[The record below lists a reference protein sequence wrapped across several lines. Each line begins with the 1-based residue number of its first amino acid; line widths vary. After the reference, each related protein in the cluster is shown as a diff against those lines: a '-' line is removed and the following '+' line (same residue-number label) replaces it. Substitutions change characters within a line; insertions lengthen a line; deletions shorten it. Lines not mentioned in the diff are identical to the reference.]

1 MSEDGSASSASKEVV
16 SGVLQGIG
24 FAVGWVVAHV
34 VLHRMRVPQPADNP
48 SIIPAAGAPRK
59 GSFPRSRNATLLARR
74 EPPRPPPRRKP
85 G

>member
-1 MSEDGSASSASKEVV
+1 MSEEGSASKELV

-24 FAVGWVVAHV
+24 FAVGWIVAHV
-34 VLHRMRVPQPADNP
+34 VLHRMRVPQPQDNP
-48 SIIPAAGAPRK
+48 SGRRPRK